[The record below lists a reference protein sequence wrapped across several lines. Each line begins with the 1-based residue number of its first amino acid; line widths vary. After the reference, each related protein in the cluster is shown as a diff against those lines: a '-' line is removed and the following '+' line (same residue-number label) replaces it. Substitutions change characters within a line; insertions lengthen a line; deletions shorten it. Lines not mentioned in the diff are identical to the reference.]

1 VQDELLLPEEATR
14 LLRVSAGT
22 LRDWRYRNVGPAY
35 IRVGQRPR
43 YDRRDLEAYKASQRQ
58 EAQGAESA

>member
-1 VQDELLLPEEATR
+1 
-14 LLRVSAGT
+14 VSVGT

-43 YDRRDLEAYKASQRQ
+43 YDRRDLEAYKAFQRQ